1 MLLLRAVLRL
11 AFSNSSGAAVDG
23 VMIQFNR
30 NSFGLAPA
38 VQAVP
43 LGPLP
48 PGASA
53 TVDVALAQS
62 AALVTPGPAT
72 ALLQVWLR
80 VLSIGSSAS
89 CTRQWS
95 CNTREWSECN
105 LLMRP
110 LPPGVSVTVDVALGR
125 ELRWSAAA
133 MPLHCCRRTLGLRE
147 PNPMRSWRA
156 PEARLRCAM
165 TL

>member
-11 AFSNSSGAAVDG
+11 AFSNSSGAALDG

-38 VQAVP
+38 AQAVP

-62 AALVTPGPAT
+62 AALVAPGPAT
-72 ALLQVWLR
+72 ALLQVWLKGAIDR
-80 VLSIGSSAS
+80 DFR
-89 CTRQWS
+89 CMRKWS
-95 CNTREWSECN
+95 YNTREWSECDS
-105 LLMRP
+105 LLRP
-110 LPPGVSVTVDVALGR
+110 LPPGMSVTVALAQ
-125 ELRWSAAA
+125 SAA
-133 MPLHCCRRTLGLRE
+133 LRCRCRRPTPCRCTAAG
-147 PNPMRSWRA
+147 A
-156 PEARLRCAM
+156 P
-165 TL
+165 

>member
-11 AFSNSSGAAVDG
+11 AFSNSSGAALDG

-38 VQAVP
+38 AQAVP

-62 AALVTPGPAT
+62 AALVAPGPAT
-72 ALLQVWLR
+72 ALLQVWPR
-80 VLSIGSSAS
+80 VLSIGISAVCDS
-89 CTRQWS
+89 GHITQGSGLSAIRCCAR
-95 CNTREWSECN
+95 C
-105 LLMRP
+105 RP
-110 LPPGVSVTVDVALGR
+110 ACL
-125 ELRWSAAA
+125 
-133 MPLHCCRRTLGLRE
+133 
-147 PNPMRSWRA
+147 
-156 PEARLRCAM
+156 
-165 TL
+165 